1 MSEHEP
7 SQKTIKRS
15 QQSVIVSLTALLLL
29 CLLAQCDVGIE
40 PEKPRPPREY
50 RWSVETVSLPGE
62 LQQHI
67 NSIWGTN
74 GKNVYIVGHSAY
86 GGGEMWHFDGARWE
100 PIKLSGAYGGPVTNT
115 FSLSGIYGF
124 SANNII
130 AVGDIGFFDS
140 QALVVRYD
148 GRTWRMED
156 LSHLGAT
163 KGLATV
169 WGLSPSQV
177 WAGGGH
183 GRTLKGEILFFDGS
197 WRRDSI
203 SSSVPAQMQ
212 VVSIAG
218 KSLKEMYAI
227 AVEGRPGAGGDMKYF
242 LKREQNGLWVPVD
255 SLLAGFQRFGYRLW
269 RSSSGNLYSASIH
282 GVFLWNGERWEE
294 VGDRSVQSGWPP
306 VLFGSSDE
314 NIFYL
319 SSFGLYHYNGTDW
332 SLNQD
337 ALFTMWGTWVYTAGW
352 TDGYEAFITAHKL
365 DFPQKTLVLHGK

>member
-7 SQKTIKRS
+7 SQQTIKRS
-15 QQSVIVSLTALLLL
+15 QQSVIVSVAALLLL
-29 CLLAQCDVGIE
+29 CTLTQCDVGLE
-40 PEKPRPPREY
+40 PERPRPPREY
-50 RWSVETVSLPGE
+50 RWSVDTVSLPGE

-67 NSIWGTN
+67 KSIWGTN

-86 GGGEMWHFDGARWE
+86 GGGEMWHFDGTRWE

-203 SSSVPAQMQ
+203 SSSVPEQIQ
-212 VVSIAG
+212 VLSISG
-218 KSLKEMYAI
+218 KLLNEMYAI
-227 AVEGRPGAGGDMKYF
+227 AVEIRPGQGGDMKYF
-242 LKREQNGLWVPVD
+242 LKRAQNGVWIPVD
-255 SLLAGFQRFGYRLW
+255 SLQAGFQRFGDRLW
-269 RSSSGNLYSASIH
+269 TSPSGNLYSASIH
-282 GVFLWNGERWEE
+282 GVFLWNGQQWIQ
-294 VGDRSVQSGWPP
+294 VGDRSVQSGWPS
-306 VLFGSSDE
+306 VLFGSSDQ

-337 ALFTMWGTWVYTAGW
+337 ALFTKWGTWFYRAGW
-352 TDGYEAFITAHKL
+352 TDGYEAFIGANKSN
-365 DFPQKTLVLHGK
+365 FPQKALVLRGK